1 MDRARTSIRGLGQC
15 PTFSPRGR
23 CRSHRTQLYAR
34 RLPMGRRCNPFVE
47 GHLPEL
53 PRQLSRSAK
62 RNTLNSGSSR
72 RCRLTDCFI
81 LVPSTRPAEGAVR
94 TFSIPRACGLF
105 QRGCWRICAGQRSP
119 RWNRGRSPS
128 RRSGRGS
135 GGGAV
140 ECILAGGGWELSEK
154 GPAKEQA
161 LPVLNRERPAR
172 FLTSDRAPRD
182 THAPAAQPPRDRP

>member
-62 RNTLNSGSSR
+62 RNTLNSGRSR

-128 RRSGRGS
+128 MEVRARLGWRSRGMHP
-135 GGGAV
+135 
-140 ECILAGGGWELSEK
+140 GGWGLGS
-154 GPAKEQA
+154 
-161 LPVLNRERPAR
+161 VRERPSQGAG
-172 FLTSDRAPRD
+172 TPG
-182 THAPAAQPPRDRP
+182 PQPGASSTIPNVRQSSA